1 MKHHYYKYLARHLFN
16 INRKFV
22 AILVLLFISSNISAT
37 INDSILIT
45 RLLQR
50 IDYLQIKENGI
61 FPKGSIPSYRIYSLN
76 KTRYKADINPFFT
89 GLVSFTLQDLL
100 PNLSPSQQQQAK
112 VIINSAKSVYP
123 KFKNSKQPERNTYNF
138 WPTDTLQIFPN
149 GGWLNLFNKQQALPD
164 DLDDTVIIL
173 LAQKT
178 EDSVAKQVHELMQL
192 YRNGYEK
199 NISNTFEEYKNIG
212 AYSTWFGKKMPVDFE
227 IGVLA
232 NVLYFVQYYQLPWS
246 GADSASLKLI
256 TKIIE
261 DKKYIL
267 SANYISPHYVKPS
280 VILYHISRLMALKPI
295 PELEML
301 KPILVAETNKLILS
315 EKGFMDQVLLSTSLL
330 RWGVLPPTITIHN
343 ASSLEALVE
352 DDNFFFF
359 IANIASM
366 LPNPLKQTVGDM
378 GVGKFYYHSPG
389 YNNLLLLENLIWLQ
403 KRNSK

>member
-1 MKHHYYKYLARHLFN
+1 MKHSYFKYFPRHLFN
-16 INRKFV
+16 ISRKFV
-22 AILVLLFISSNISAT
+22 ALLVLVFISSNISAT
-37 INDSILIT
+37 NNDSILIN

-89 GLVSFTLQDLL
+89 GLVSFTLKDLL
-100 PNLSPSQQQQAK
+100 PNLSPSQQQKARG
-112 VIINSAKSVYP
+112 IIERGQLVYP
-123 KFKNSKQPERNTYNF
+123 KFKSKKYPERNTYNF

-149 GGWLNLFNKQQALPD
+149 GGWLNLFNKQQSLPD

-173 LAQKT
+173 LAQNT
-178 EDSVAKQVHELMQL
+178 EDSVAKQVHDLMQL

-199 NISNTFEEYKNIG
+199 NISNTFEEYKKIG

-246 GADSASLKLI
+246 GVDSASLKLI

-261 DKKYIL
+261 DKKFIL

-295 PELEML
+295 PELEIL
-301 KPILVAETNKLILS
+301 KPLLVAETNKLILS

-330 RWGVLPPTITIHN
+330 RWGVLPPKIIIQN

-389 YNNLLLLENLIWLQ
+389 YNNLLLLENLVLHQ
-403 KRNSK
+403 THGK

>member
-1 MKHHYYKYLARHLFN
+1 MKHSYIKYLAGHLFN
-16 INRKFV
+16 ISRKFL
-22 AILVLLFISSNISAT
+22 ALLVLVFISGNINAFN
-37 INDSILIT
+37 NDSILIN

-61 FPKGSIPSYRIYSLN
+61 FPKGSIPSYRIYALN

-89 GLVSFTLQDLL
+89 GLVSFTLKDLL
-100 PNLSPSQQQQAK
+100 PNLSPSQQQKAK
-112 VIINSAKSVYP
+112 GIIERGQFVYP
-123 KFKNSKQPERNTYNF
+123 KFKSKKYPERNTYNF

-149 GGWLNLFNKQQALPD
+149 GGWLNLFNKQQSLPD

-173 LAQKT
+173 LAQNA
-178 EDSVAKQVHELMQL
+178 EDSIANQVHDLMQL
-192 YRNGYEK
+192 YRNGFEK
-199 NISNTFEEYKNIG
+199 NISNTYEEYKKIG

-256 TKIIE
+256 VKIIE
-261 DKKYIL
+261 DKKFIH

-301 KPILVAETNKLILS
+301 KPILVAETNKLMLS
-315 EKGFMDQVLLSTSLL
+315 EKLFMDQVLLSTSLL
-330 RWGVLPPTITIHN
+330 RWGVLPPKITIQN

-352 DDNFFFF
+352 DDNFYFF

-366 LPNPLKQTVGDM
+366 LSNPFKQTVGDI

-389 YNNLLLLENLIWLQ
+389 YNNLLLLENLVLHQ
-403 KRNSK
+403 TQGK

>member
-1 MKHHYYKYLARHLFN
+1 LAGHLFN
-16 INRKFV
+16 ISRKFL
-22 AILVLLFISSNISAT
+22 ALLVLVFISGNINAFN
-37 INDSILIT
+37 NDSILIN

-61 FPKGSIPSYRIYSLN
+61 FPKGSIPSYRIYALN

-89 GLVSFTLQDLL
+89 GLVSFTLKDLL
-100 PNLSPSQQQQAK
+100 PNLSPSQQQKAK
-112 VIINSAKSVYP
+112 GIIERGQFVYP
-123 KFKNSKQPERNTYNF
+123 KFKSKKYPERNTYNF

-149 GGWLNLFNKQQALPD
+149 GGWLNLFNKQQSLPD

-173 LAQKT
+173 LAQNA
-178 EDSVAKQVHELMQL
+178 EDSIANQVHDLMQL
-192 YRNGYEK
+192 YRNGFEK
-199 NISNTFEEYKNIG
+199 NISNTYEEYKKIG

-256 TKIIE
+256 VKIIE
-261 DKKYIL
+261 DKKFIH

-301 KPILVAETNKLILS
+301 KPILVAETNKLMLS
-315 EKGFMDQVLLSTSLL
+315 EKLFMDQVLLSTSLL
-330 RWGVLPPTITIHN
+330 RWGVLPPKITIQN

-352 DDNFFFF
+352 DDNFYFF

-366 LPNPLKQTVGDM
+366 LSNPFKQTVGDI

-389 YNNLLLLENLIWLQ
+389 YNNLLLLENLVLHQ
-403 KRNSK
+403 TQGK